1 MGNYNAGRGFRQM
14 KGMDKMIK
22 TKGLSQI
29 IFNLRQPPLVNCFL
43 FVWLTDNYFLFTDNN
58 KYFMQFFESLQY
70 SSHFRTTSR
79 STSLNG

>member
-1 MGNYNAGRGFRQM
+1 MCNYIANENLRQT
-14 KGMDKMIK
+14 KKMDKMIK

-58 KYFMQFFESLQY
+58 KYFMQFFWSL
-70 SSHFRTTSR
+70 
-79 STSLNG
+79 

>member
-1 MGNYNAGRGFRQM
+1 MYNYIANENLRQT
-14 KGMDKMIK
+14 KKMDKMIK

-70 SSHFRTTSR
+70 SSHFRT
-79 STSLNG
+79 